1 MSTALIALCEHNKWA
16 NTALLDF
23 VDRLDASVLEATA
36 IGCFGTI
43 HHTLLHIANSEADYF
58 ALLTSTK
65 TEELKQENDHF
76 PPVNKIAEFYSKF
89 GDGLIQCARD
99 IPGDRMLEGTFDD
112 GVKYR
117 FPASGLFIQALNHAT
132 EHRTQ
137 IAAIL
142 TTMGIEPPNVDGWKF
157 MDTVQMP
164 EGAWER

>member
-1 MSTALIALCEHNKWA
+1 MANALVALCEHNKWA

-23 VDRLDASVLEATA
+23 CLKLDPSVLDATA
-36 IGCFGTI
+36 IGCFGSV
-43 HHTLLHIANSEADYF
+43 HHTLLHIVNSEADYV
-58 ALLTSTK
+58 ALLTSTT
-65 TEELKQENDHF
+65 TEELKKEDGHF
-76 PPVNKIAEFYSKF
+76 PAVNNIAEFYPKF
-89 GDGLIQCARD
+89 GDGLIKCARD

-112 GVKYR
+112 GVRYR

-142 TTMGIEPPNVDGWKF
+142 TTQGIEPPNLDGWRF